1 MFLYFSG
8 SEQERKVAKFV
19 NRYSTRRKQ
28 NIYKLDTTKVLDF
41 TVSPPDNT
49 LIGDDMEIKVAVK
62 NTADGP
68 CKLHLTASLVN
79 AYYTGVAGSRV
90 KTQTFEETINAKDGI
105 KMLCTCICNEKTDM
119 S

>member
-1 MFLYFSG
+1 M
-8 SEQERKVAKFV
+8 

-28 NIYKLDTTKVLDF
+28 NIYKLDTTKVLNF

-62 NTADGP
+62 NTANGP
-68 CKLHLTASLVN
+68 LNLHLTVSLVN

-90 KTQTFEETINAKDGI
+90 KTQTFEETINTKDGI
-105 KMLCTCICNEKTDM
+105 KMIHLYIL
-119 S
+119 

>member
-1 MFLYFSG
+1 M
-8 SEQERKVAKFV
+8 

-28 NIYKLDTTKVLDF
+28 NIYKLDTTNVLNF

-68 CKLHLTASLVN
+68 LKLHLTVSLVN

-90 KTQTFEETINAKDGI
+90 KTQTFEETINTKDGI
-105 KMLCTCICNEKTDM
+105 KLIHLYIL
-119 S
+119 